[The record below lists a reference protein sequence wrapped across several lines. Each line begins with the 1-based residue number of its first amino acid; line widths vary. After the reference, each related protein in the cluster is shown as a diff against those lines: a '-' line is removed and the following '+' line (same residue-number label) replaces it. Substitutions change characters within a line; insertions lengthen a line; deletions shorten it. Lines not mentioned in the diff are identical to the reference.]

1 MRLTRGQKTLR
12 NALLCILLAALVYA
26 MLGFPP
32 CTVRGMLD
40 RVERRYLLSDLEPV
54 LVERS
59 SWRYSGDLLA
69 HHTTHLIARTGDSYI
84 YTEFTRHGLEV
95 RPEYRRGTKMGRDA
109 LCLGL
114 NGTLYVAGDF
124 TEAASAAVEVTA
136 QRTTRMYDPET
147 EEYELVT
154 QEKETFSY
162 EGEKAGDA
170 LFSFRYREGEEG
182 MTSWGAWGPYT
193 GLEGAAYNWYSSY
206 TKGNRDGGRG
216 ILHGDLPV
224 KVTLYDGEGGVLD
237 TLELSI
243 DNYELYGNY

>member
-12 NALLCILLAALVYA
+12 NALLCALLAALVYA

-32 CTVRGMLD
+32 YTVRGMLD

-54 LVERS
+54 LVERN

-84 YTEFTRHGLEV
+84 STEFTRHGLEV
-95 RPEYRRGTKMGRDA
+95 QTEYRRSSKMSRDA

-114 NGTLYVAGDF
+114 DGTLYVAGDF
-124 TEAASAAVEVTA
+124 TEAASASVEVTA

-147 EEYELVT
+147 EEYELVVRD
-154 QEKETFSY
+154 KKTFSY
-162 EGEKAGDA
+162 EGEKVSGN

-182 MTSWGAWGPYT
+182 VTSWGAWGPYT
-193 GLEGAAYNWYSSY
+193 GLEGAAYNWYSNY
-206 TKGNRDGGRG
+206 VRGQKDGGRG

-224 KVTLYDGEGGVLD
+224 KVTLYDGEGGTLD
-237 TLELSI
+237 TLELSV
-243 DNYELYGNY
+243 DNYELYGSY

>member
-32 CTVRGMLD
+32 YTVRGMLD

-54 LVERS
+54 LVVRD
-59 SWRYSGDLLA
+59 SWRYSDDFLP
-69 HHTTHLIARTGDSYI
+69 HRVTYLIARTGDAYVS
-84 YTEFTRHGLEV
+84 TDFTRHGLEV
-95 RPEYRRGTKMGRDA
+95 RPEYRRNLKMSRSA

-124 TEAASAAVEVTA
+124 GEAASASVEVTA

-147 EEYELVT
+147 EEYELVVGD
-154 QEKETFSY
+154 KKTFVY
-162 EGEKAGDA
+162 EGEKDGDA
-170 LFSFRYREGEEG
+170 LFAFRYREGTGG
-182 MTSWGAWGPYT
+182 MGSWGAWGPYT
-193 GLEGAAYNWYSSY
+193 GLEAAAYNWYSVY
-206 TKGNRDGGRG
+206 PKGAPDGVRG

-224 KVTLYDGEGGVLD
+224 KVTLYDEAGGVLD

-243 DNYELYGNY
+243 DNYELHSYP